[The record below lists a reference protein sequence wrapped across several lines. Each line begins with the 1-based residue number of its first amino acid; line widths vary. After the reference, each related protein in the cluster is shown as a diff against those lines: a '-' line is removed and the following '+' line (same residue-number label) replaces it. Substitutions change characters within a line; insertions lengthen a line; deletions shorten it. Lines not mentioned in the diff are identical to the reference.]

1 MLIRDSSFMLPLR
14 STPSHPWS
22 PLTDEEWHALEP
34 YLRPTNKHSGRPPRD
49 RRATWD
55 AIFWLAVTNAPWT
68 IIQANRRVTKG
79 NAFSALAT
87 TARTGVLSRLLLAV
101 SRHPFA
107 DPALA
112 SLEYRIA
119 KTFRRAARILP
130 QEDLLL
136 ARALG
141 MATALPLD
149 PADLPP
155 PPIPGAPPPPDRIR
169 LVPRIPPH
177 ALRGLPPPPP
187 ARAARPSPAPRLLIA
202 QAAAQPRRRRGHGEK
217 RC

>member
-1 MLIRDSSFMLPLR
+1 MLPLHP
-14 STPSHPWS
+14 TPSHPWS
-22 PLTDEEWHALEP
+22 PLTDEEWHFLEP
-34 YLRPTNKHSGRPPRD
+34 YLRPTNKRTGRPPRD

-68 IIQANRRVTKG
+68 ALQANRRVTKG
-79 NAFSALAT
+79 NAHSALAT

-119 KTFRRAARILP
+119 TTFRRASRIVP
-130 QEDLLL
+130 AEDLLL
-136 ARALG
+136 ARTLG

-155 PPIPGAPPPPDRIR
+155 PPKPGAPLPPDRIR
-169 LVPRIPPH
+169 LVLRIPAQ
-177 ALRGLPPPPP
+177 ALRGLPAPPP
-187 ARAARPSPAPRLLIA
+187 ARVPRRPQAPLLPIA
-202 QAAAQPRRRRGHGEK
+202 HATAQPRRRRGQHEK